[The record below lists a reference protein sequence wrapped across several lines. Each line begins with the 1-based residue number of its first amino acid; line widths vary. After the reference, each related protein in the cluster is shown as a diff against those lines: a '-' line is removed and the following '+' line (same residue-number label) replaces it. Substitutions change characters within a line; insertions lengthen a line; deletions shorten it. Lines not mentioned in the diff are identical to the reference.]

1 MYIFQI
7 ELDKKDSDNMLC
19 NLFAINNLITQYSR
33 NISEDFIIDRIEYL
47 QSLHILSYFL
57 IQKYIDNKN
66 ENFFNT
72 HFLSIE
78 GKKII
83 MENMKPY
90 FLKIK
95 SKI

>member
-66 ENFFNT
+66 KNFLNT

>member
-1 MYIFQI
+1 
-7 ELDKKDSDNMLC
+7 
-19 NLFAINNLITQYSR
+19 
-33 NISEDFIIDRIEYL
+33 
-47 QSLHILSYFL
+47 LHILSYFL

-66 ENFFNT
+66 ENFLNT

>member
-57 IQKYIDNKN
+57 IKKYIDNKN
-66 ENFFNT
+66 ENFLNT